1 MTRRRLVKVWRKCLL
16 GRRDS
21 ILGSGHSKC
30 KGPEVGNELG
40 LFEEGIEVGVNEGQ
54 MVGGEVREEDGARG
68 LYGV

>member
-1 MTRRRLVKVWRKCLL
+1 M
-16 GRRDS
+16 
-21 ILGSGHSKC
+21 GSGHSKC